1 MTTISNGIRV
11 LGDSPLAR
19 GWSRDIVVKV
29 VLFPVALTSVFSLPA
44 YTLGMRILITGITG
58 QDGSYLA
65 ELLLEQGHE
74 VFGLKRRTSLFN
86 TQRIDH
92 IYRDSHVEG
101 KGLRLVHGDMS
112 DASSLQRAIYE
123 VKPNR
128 IYNLAA
134 QSHVAVSFDEPE
146 YTADATGLG
155 ALRLLEA
162 IRNLHAEKD
171 VKFYQASTSELFG
184 GRSQNLLNEDSVF
197 SPRSPYAAAKM
208 YAHTLTRN
216 YREAF
221 NIFAVNGILFNH
233 ESPRRGPTF
242 VTRKITMGLAR
253 IMGGSTMPIYLGN
266 LDAIR
271 DWGHAKDYVQA
282 MNLIVEAQ
290 EPRDYVVAT
299 GIGHSVRDFLY
310 TACTALNLDVEFE
323 GDGIEEILVEKKTG
337 RVLVEV
343 DKHYFRPLEVD
354 QLVGDPKRI
363 ESELGW
369 QPTISFEQLVE
380 EMVAYDLSLVKN

>member
-1 MTTISNGIRV
+1 
-11 LGDSPLAR
+11 
-19 GWSRDIVVKV
+19 
-29 VLFPVALTSVFSLPA
+29 
-44 YTLGMRILITGITG
+44 MRILITGITG

-92 IYRDSHVEG
+92 IYKDSHLQE

-155 ALRLLEA
+155 TLRLLEV
-162 IRNLHAEKD
+162 IRNLHAEKEI
-171 VKFYQASTSELFG
+171 KFYQASTSELFG
-184 GRSQNLLNEDSVF
+184 GQTIGLLNEESLF

-208 YAHTLTRN
+208 YAHTLTKN
-216 YREAF
+216 YREGF

-242 VTRKITMGLAR
+242 VTRKITMGLAN
-253 IMGGSTMPIYLGN
+253 IMAGSAMPIYLGN

-271 DWGHAKDYVQA
+271 DWGHAKDYVRA
-282 MNLIVEAQ
+282 MNLILEA
-290 EPRDYVVAT
+290 PKPKDYVVAT
-299 GIGHSVRDFLY
+299 GVGHSIREFLQA
-310 TACTALNLDVEFE
+310 ACSVLNIEVEFR
-323 GDGIEEILVEKKTG
+323 GIGTDEILVEKKTE
-337 RVLVEV
+337 RILVKV
-343 DKHYFRPLEVD
+343 DKHYFRPLEVN
-354 QLVGDPKRI
+354 QLIGDPSLIHKD
-363 ESELGW
+363 LGW
-369 QPTISFEQLVE
+369 HPMISFEQLVE
-380 EMVAYDLSLVKN
+380 EMVEYDLAKVKIV

>member
-1 MTTISNGIRV
+1 
-11 LGDSPLAR
+11 
-19 GWSRDIVVKV
+19 
-29 VLFPVALTSVFSLPA
+29 
-44 YTLGMRILITGITG
+44 MRILVTGVTG

-65 ELLLEQGHE
+65 ELLLDQGHE

-92 IYRDSHVEG
+92 IYKDSHLQG

-155 ALRLLEA
+155 TLRLLEA
-162 IRNLHAEKD
+162 IRNLHTD
-171 VKFYQASTSELFG
+171 TQIRFYQASTSELFG
-184 GRSQNLLNEDSVF
+184 GQTKNLLNENSLF

-208 YAHTLTRN
+208 YAHILTKN

-221 NIFAVNGILFNH
+221 SIFAVNGILFNH

-242 VTRKITMGLAR
+242 VTRKITMGLAN
-253 IMGGSTMPIYLGN
+253 IMAGSEMPIYLGN

-271 DWGHAKDYVQA
+271 DWGHAKDYVRA
-282 MNLIVEAQ
+282 MNLILES
-290 EPRDYVVAT
+290 PNPNDYVVAT
-299 GIGHSVRDFLY
+299 GVGHSVRDFLY
-310 TACTALNLDVEFE
+310 AACSVLGLEVEFSGE
-323 GDGIEEILVEKKTG
+323 GVDETLVERKTS
-337 RVLVEV
+337 RILAKV

-354 QLVGDPKRI
+354 HLIGDPTRI
-363 ESELGW
+363 REDLEWWPL
-369 QPTISFEQLVE
+369 ISFELLVE
-380 EMVAYDLSLVKN
+380 EMVTFDLSLVKN

>member
-1 MTTISNGIRV
+1 
-11 LGDSPLAR
+11 
-19 GWSRDIVVKV
+19 
-29 VLFPVALTSVFSLPA
+29 
-44 YTLGMRILITGITG
+44 MRILITGITG

-92 IYRDSHVEG
+92 IYKDSHLQE

-155 ALRLLEA
+155 TLRLLEV
-162 IRNLHAEKD
+162 IRNLHAEKEI
-171 VKFYQASTSELFG
+171 KFYQASTSELFG
-184 GRSQNLLNEDSVF
+184 GQTIGLLNEESLF

-208 YAHTLTRN
+208 YAHTLTKN
-216 YREAF
+216 YREGF

-242 VTRKITMGLAR
+242 VTRKITMGLAN
-253 IMGGSTMPIYLGN
+253 IMAGSAMPIYLGN

-271 DWGHAKDYVQA
+271 DWGHAKDNVRA
-282 MNLIVEAQ
+282 MNLILEA
-290 EPRDYVVAT
+290 PKPKDYVVAT
-299 GIGHSVRDFLY
+299 GVGHSIREFLQA
-310 TACTALNLDVEFE
+310 ACSVLNIEVEFR
-323 GDGIEEILVEKKTG
+323 GIGTDEILVEKKTE
-337 RVLVEV
+337 RILVKV
-343 DKHYFRPLEVD
+343 DKHYFRPLEVN
-354 QLVGDPKRI
+354 QLIGDPSLIHKD
-363 ESELGW
+363 LGW
-369 QPTISFEQLVE
+369 HPMISFEQLVE
-380 EMVAYDLSLVKN
+380 EMVEYDLAKVKIV

>member
-1 MTTISNGIRV
+1 
-11 LGDSPLAR
+11 
-19 GWSRDIVVKV
+19 
-29 VLFPVALTSVFSLPA
+29 
-44 YTLGMRILITGITG
+44 MRILITGITG

-74 VFGLKRRTSLFN
+74 VYGLKRRTSLFN

-92 IYRDSHVEG
+92 IYKDSHLQG

-155 ALRLLEA
+155 TLRLLEA

-184 GRSQNLLNEDSVF
+184 GLTNGLLNEDSLF

-208 YAHTLTRN
+208 YAHTLTKN

-242 VTRKITMGLAR
+242 VTRKITMGLSN
-253 IMGGSTMPIYLGN
+253 IMAGSTMPIYLGN

-271 DWGHAKDYVQA
+271 DWGHAKDYVRA
-282 MNLIVEAQ
+282 MNLILEA
-290 EPRDYVVAT
+290 PTPKDYVVAT
-299 GIGHSVRDFLY
+299 GEGHTVREFLQAACSV
-310 TACTALNLDVEFE
+310 LNLEVEFR
-323 GDGIEEILVEKKTG
+323 GVGADEILVEKKTE
-337 RVLVEV
+337 RILVKV
-343 DKHYFRPLEVD
+343 DKQYFRPLEVNH
-354 QLVGDPKRI
+354 LIGDSSLIK
-363 ESELGW
+363 EELGW
-369 QPTISFEQLVE
+369 EPTISFKQLVA
-380 EMVAYDLSLVKN
+380 EMVSYDLSQAKIG

>member
-1 MTTISNGIRV
+1 
-11 LGDSPLAR
+11 
-19 GWSRDIVVKV
+19 
-29 VLFPVALTSVFSLPA
+29 
-44 YTLGMRILITGITG
+44 MRILITGITG

-92 IYRDSHVEG
+92 IYKDSHLQE

-155 ALRLLEA
+155 TLRLLEA
-162 IRNLHAEKD
+162 IRNLHAEKEIR
-171 VKFYQASTSELFG
+171 FYQASTSELFG
-184 GRSQNLLNEDSVF
+184 GQTLGLLNEESLF

-208 YAHTLTRN
+208 YAHTLTKN
-216 YREAF
+216 YREGF

-242 VTRKITMGLAR
+242 VTRKITMGLAN
-253 IMGGSTMPIYLGN
+253 IMAGSAMPIYLAN

-271 DWGHAKDYVQA
+271 DWGHAKDYVRA
-282 MNLIVEAQ
+282 MNLILEA
-290 EPRDYVVAT
+290 PKPKDYVVAT
-299 GIGHSVRDFLY
+299 GVGHSIREFLHA
-310 TACTALNLDVEFE
+310 ACSVLNIDVEFR
-323 GDGIEEILVEKKTG
+323 GIGTDEILVEKKTE
-337 RVLVEV
+337 RILVRV
-343 DKHYFRPLEVD
+343 DKHYFRPLEVN
-354 QLVGDPKRI
+354 QLIGDP
-363 ESELGW
+363 
-369 QPTISFEQLVE
+369 
-380 EMVAYDLSLVKN
+380 SLIH

>member
-1 MTTISNGIRV
+1 
-11 LGDSPLAR
+11 
-19 GWSRDIVVKV
+19 
-29 VLFPVALTSVFSLPA
+29 
-44 YTLGMRILITGITG
+44 MRILITGITG

-92 IYRDSHVEG
+92 IYKDSHLQG

-134 QSHVAVSFDEPE
+134 QSHVAISFDEPE

-155 ALRLLEA
+155 TLRLLEV

-184 GRSQNLLNEDSVF
+184 GQTRSLLNEDSLF

-208 YAHTLTRN
+208 YAHTLTKN
-216 YREAF
+216 YRDAF

-242 VTRKITMGLAR
+242 VTRKITMGLAN
-253 IMGGSTMPIYLGN
+253 IMAGSTMPIYLGN

-271 DWGHAKDYVQA
+271 DWGHAKDYVRA
-282 MNLIVEAQ
+282 MNLILEA
-290 EPRDYVVAT
+290 PLPKDYIVAT
-299 GIGHSVRDFLY
+299 GKGHSIREFLQA
-310 TACTALNLDVEFE
+310 ACSVLNIEVEFR
-323 GDGIEEILVEKKTG
+323 GVGIEEILVEKNSE
-337 RVLVEV
+337 RILVKV

-354 QLVGDPKRI
+354 HLIGDSTLIQK
-363 ESELGW
+363 ELGW
-369 QPTISFEQLVE
+369 KPMISFAQLVE
-380 EMVAYDLSLVKN
+380 EMITFDLLQAKN

>member
-1 MTTISNGIRV
+1 
-11 LGDSPLAR
+11 
-19 GWSRDIVVKV
+19 
-29 VLFPVALTSVFSLPA
+29 
-44 YTLGMRILITGITG
+44 MRILITGITG

-92 IYRDSHVEG
+92 IYKDSHLQG

-155 ALRLLEA
+155 TLRLLEA

-184 GRSQNLLNEDSVF
+184 GQTGGLLNEDSPF

-208 YAHTLTRN
+208 YAHTLTKN

-242 VTRKITMGLAR
+242 VTRKITMGLAN
-253 IMGGSTMPIYLGN
+253 IIAGSTMPIYLGN

-271 DWGHAKDYVQA
+271 DWGHAKDYVRA
-282 MNLIVEAQ
+282 MNLILEA
-290 EPRDYVVAT
+290 PLAKDYIVAT
-299 GIGHSVRDFLY
+299 GRGHSIREFLQA
-310 TACTALNLDVEFE
+310 ACSVLNIEVEFR
-323 GDGIEEILVEKKTG
+323 GVGIDEILVEKSSG
-337 RVLVEV
+337 RILVKV

-354 QLVGDPKRI
+354 HLIGDPTLI
-363 ESELGW
+363 QSELGW
-369 QPTISFEQLVE
+369 KPEISFEQLVE
-380 EMVAYDLSLVKN
+380 EMVTFDLSQATN

>member
-1 MTTISNGIRV
+1 
-11 LGDSPLAR
+11 
-19 GWSRDIVVKV
+19 
-29 VLFPVALTSVFSLPA
+29 
-44 YTLGMRILITGITG
+44 MRILITGITG

-92 IYRDSHVEG
+92 IYKDSHVKG
-101 KGLRLVHGDMS
+101 RGLRLVHGDMS

-155 ALRLLEA
+155 TLRLLEA

-184 GRSQNLLNEDSVF
+184 GQTKGLLNEESQF

-208 YAHTLTRN
+208 YAHTLTKN
-216 YREAF
+216 YREGF

-242 VTRKITMGLAR
+242 VTRKITMGLANL
-253 IMGGSTMPIYLGN
+253 MAGSTMPIYLGN

-271 DWGHAKDYVQA
+271 DWGHAKDYVRA
-282 MNLIVEAQ
+282 MNLILEA
-290 EPRDYVVAT
+290 EVPNDYIVAT
-299 GIGHSVRDFLY
+299 GTGHSIRDFLLA
-310 TACTALNLDVEFE
+310 ACSVLNLDVEFD
-323 GDGIEEILVEKKTG
+323 GIGIEETLVERKTG
-337 RVLVEV
+337 RVLVKV
-343 DKHYFRPLEVD
+343 DRDYFRPLEVD
-354 QLVGDPKRI
+354 YLVGDSSLIRAN
-363 ESELGW
+363 LGW
-369 QPTISFEQLVE
+369 KPLISFEKLVE
-380 EMVAYDLSLVKN
+380 EMVSSDMQLAKN

>member
-1 MTTISNGIRV
+1 
-11 LGDSPLAR
+11 
-19 GWSRDIVVKV
+19 
-29 VLFPVALTSVFSLPA
+29 
-44 YTLGMRILITGITG
+44 MRILITGITG

-92 IYRDSHVEG
+92 IYKDSHLQG

-155 ALRLLEA
+155 TLRLLEA

-184 GRSQNLLNEDSVF
+184 GQTRSLLNEDSLF

-208 YAHTLTRN
+208 YAHTLTKN

-242 VTRKITMGLAR
+242 VTRKITMGLAS
-253 IMGGSTMPIYLGN
+253 IMAGSTMPIYLGN
-266 LDAIR
+266 LDSIR
-271 DWGHAKDYVQA
+271 DWGHAKDYVRA
-282 MNLIVEAQ
+282 MNLILEA
-290 EPRDYVVAT
+290 PLPKDYIVAT
-299 GIGHSVRDFLY
+299 GKGHSIREFLQA
-310 TACTALNLDVEFE
+310 ACSALNLEVEFR
-323 GDGIEEILVEKKTG
+323 GVGVDEILVEKKTE
-337 RVLVEV
+337 RILVKV
-343 DKHYFRPLEVD
+343 DEQYFRPLEVNN
-354 QLVGDPKRI
+354 LIGDSSLI
-363 ESELGW
+363 NEELGW
-369 QPTISFEQLVE
+369 EPTISFKQLVA
-380 EMVAYDLSLVKN
+380 EMVSYDLSQAKID

>member
-1 MTTISNGIRV
+1 
-11 LGDSPLAR
+11 
-19 GWSRDIVVKV
+19 
-29 VLFPVALTSVFSLPA
+29 
-44 YTLGMRILITGITG
+44 MRILITGVTG

-92 IYRDSHVEG
+92 IYKDSHL
-101 KGLRLVHGDMS
+101 KDAGLRLVHGDMS

-123 VKPNR
+123 VQPNR

-155 ALRLLEA
+155 TLRLLEA
-162 IRNLHAEKD
+162 IRNLHAEKEIR
-171 VKFYQASTSELFG
+171 FYQASTSELFG
-184 GRSQNLLNEDSVF
+184 GQTRNLLNEDSLF
-197 SPRSPYAAAKM
+197 SPRSPYAAAKL

-242 VTRKITMGLAR
+242 VTRKITMGLAS
-253 IMGGSTMPIYLGN
+253 IIKGSTMPIFLGN
-266 LDAIR
+266 LDAVR
-271 DWGHAKDYVQA
+271 DWGHARDYVRAMNMILEAPKPKDYV
-282 MNLIVEAQ
+282 VS
-290 EPRDYVVAT
+290 T
-299 GIGHSVRDFLY
+299 GKGHSIREFLLA
-310 TACTALNLDVEFE
+310 ACSALDLDVEFR
-323 GDGIEEILVEKKTG
+323 GRGVQEILVEKKSE
-337 RVLVEV
+337 RILVQV

-354 QLVGDPKRI
+354 HLIGDSTRI
-363 ESELGW
+363 QEDLGW
-369 QPTISFEQLVE
+369 RPTISFE
-380 EMVAYDLSLVKN
+380 EMVQEMVKHDLGRVEN

>member
-1 MTTISNGIRV
+1 
-11 LGDSPLAR
+11 
-19 GWSRDIVVKV
+19 
-29 VLFPVALTSVFSLPA
+29 
-44 YTLGMRILITGITG
+44 MRILITGITG

-92 IYRDSHVEG
+92 IYKDSHLQG

-134 QSHVAVSFDEPE
+134 QSHVAISFDEPE

-155 ALRLLEA
+155 TLRLLEA

-184 GRSQNLLNEDSVF
+184 GQTRSLLNEDSLF

-208 YAHTLTRN
+208 YAHTLTKN
-216 YREAF
+216 YRDAF

-242 VTRKITMGLAR
+242 VTRKITMGLAN
-253 IMGGSTMPIYLGN
+253 IMAGSTMPIYLGN

-271 DWGHAKDYVQA
+271 DWGHAKDYVRA
-282 MNLIVEAQ
+282 MNLILEA
-290 EPRDYVVAT
+290 PLPKDYIVAT
-299 GIGHSVRDFLY
+299 GKGHSIREFLQA
-310 TACTALNLDVEFE
+310 ACSVLNIEVEFR
-323 GDGIEEILVEKKTG
+323 GVGIEEILVEKNSE
-337 RVLVEV
+337 RILVKV

-354 QLVGDPKRI
+354 HLIGDSTLIQK
-363 ESELGW
+363 ELGW
-369 QPTISFEQLVE
+369 KPMISFAQLVE
-380 EMVAYDLSLVKN
+380 EMITFDLLQAKN

>member
-1 MTTISNGIRV
+1 
-11 LGDSPLAR
+11 
-19 GWSRDIVVKV
+19 
-29 VLFPVALTSVFSLPA
+29 
-44 YTLGMRILITGITG
+44 MRILITGITG

-92 IYRDSHVEG
+92 IYKDSHLQE

-155 ALRLLEA
+155 TLRLLEA
-162 IRNLHAEKD
+162 IRNLHAEKEIR
-171 VKFYQASTSELFG
+171 FYQASTSELFG
-184 GRSQNLLNEDSVF
+184 GQTLGLLNEESLF

-208 YAHTLTRN
+208 YAHTLTKN
-216 YREAF
+216 YREGF

-242 VTRKITMGLAR
+242 VTRKITMGLAN
-253 IMGGSTMPIYLGN
+253 IMAGSDMPIYLGN

-271 DWGHAKDYVQA
+271 DWGHAKDYVRA
-282 MNLIVEAQ
+282 MNLILEA
-290 EPRDYVVAT
+290 PKPKDYVVAT
-299 GIGHSVRDFLY
+299 GVGHSIREFLHA
-310 TACTALNLDVEFE
+310 ACSVLNIDVEFR
-323 GDGIEEILVEKKTG
+323 GIGTDEILVEKKTE
-337 RVLVEV
+337 RILVRV
-343 DKHYFRPLEVD
+343 DKHYFRPLEVN
-354 QLVGDPKRI
+354 QLIGDPSLIHKD
-363 ESELGW
+363 LGW
-369 QPTISFEQLVE
+369 HPMISFEQLVE
-380 EMVAYDLSLVKN
+380 EMVAYDLAKVNIV

>member
-1 MTTISNGIRV
+1 
-11 LGDSPLAR
+11 
-19 GWSRDIVVKV
+19 
-29 VLFPVALTSVFSLPA
+29 
-44 YTLGMRILITGITG
+44 MRILITGITG

-92 IYRDSHVEG
+92 IYKDSHLQE

-155 ALRLLEA
+155 TLRLLEV
-162 IRNLHAEKD
+162 IRNLHAEKEI
-171 VKFYQASTSELFG
+171 KFYQASTSELFG
-184 GRSQNLLNEDSVF
+184 GQTIGLLNEESPF

-208 YAHTLTRN
+208 YAHTLTKN
-216 YREAF
+216 YREGF
-221 NIFAVNGILFNH
+221 DIFAVNGILFNH

-242 VTRKITMGLAR
+242 VTRKITMGLAN
-253 IMGGSTMPIYLGN
+253 IMAGSAMPIYLGN

-271 DWGHAKDYVQA
+271 DWGHAKDYVRA
-282 MNLIVEAQ
+282 MNLILEA
-290 EPRDYVVAT
+290 PKPKDYVVAT
-299 GIGHSVRDFLY
+299 GVGHTIREFLQAACSV
-310 TACTALNLDVEFE
+310 LNIEVEFR
-323 GDGIEEILVEKKTG
+323 GIGTDEILVEKKTE
-337 RVLVEV
+337 RILVRV
-343 DKHYFRPLEVD
+343 DKHYFRPLEVN
-354 QLVGDPKRI
+354 QLIGDPSLIHKD
-363 ESELGW
+363 LGW
-369 QPTISFEQLVE
+369 HPMISFEQLVE
-380 EMVAYDLSLVKN
+380 EMVAYDLAKVKIV

>member
-1 MTTISNGIRV
+1 
-11 LGDSPLAR
+11 
-19 GWSRDIVVKV
+19 
-29 VLFPVALTSVFSLPA
+29 
-44 YTLGMRILITGITG
+44 MRILITGVTG

-65 ELLLEQGHE
+65 ELLLEQGHD

-92 IYRDSHVEG
+92 IYKDSHLKEA
-101 KGLRLVHGDMS
+101 GLRLVHGDMS

-123 VKPNR
+123 VQPNR

-155 ALRLLEA
+155 TLRLLEA
-162 IRNLHAEKD
+162 IRNLHAEKEIR
-171 VKFYQASTSELFG
+171 FYQASTSELFG
-184 GRSQNLLNEDSVF
+184 GQSKSFLNEDSLF
-197 SPRSPYAAAKM
+197 SPRSPYAAAKL

-242 VTRKITMGLAR
+242 VTRKITMGLAN
-253 IMGGSTMPIYLGN
+253 IIKGSTMPIFLGN

-271 DWGHAKDYVQA
+271 DWGHAKDYVRA
-282 MNLIVEAQ
+282 MNMILEA
-290 EPRDYVVAT
+290 PTAKDYVVAT
-299 GIGHSVRDFLY
+299 GKGHSIREFLL
-310 TACTALNLDVEFE
+310 TACSVLDLEVEFR
-323 GDGIEEILVEKKTG
+323 GTGVDEILIEKKSE
-337 RVLVEV
+337 RILVKV
-343 DKHYFRPLEVD
+343 DEHYFRPLEVD
-354 QLVGDPKRI
+354 HLVGDSKSI
-363 ESELGW
+363 QKDLGW
-369 QPTISFEQLVE
+369 RPSISFDQLVE
-380 EMVAYDLSLVKN
+380 EMVNHDLGMGQN

>member
-1 MTTISNGIRV
+1 
-11 LGDSPLAR
+11 
-19 GWSRDIVVKV
+19 
-29 VLFPVALTSVFSLPA
+29 
-44 YTLGMRILITGITG
+44 MRILITGITG

-92 IYRDSHVEG
+92 IYKDSHLQG

-155 ALRLLEA
+155 TLRLLEA

-184 GRSQNLLNEDSVF
+184 GQSRSLLNEDSLF

-208 YAHTLTRN
+208 YAHTLTKN

-242 VTRKITMGLAR
+242 VTRKITMGLAN
-253 IMGGSTMPIYLGN
+253 IMAGSTMPIYLGN

-271 DWGHAKDYVQA
+271 DWGHAKDYVRA
-282 MNLIVEAQ
+282 MNLILEA
-290 EPRDYVVAT
+290 PLPKDYVVAT
-299 GIGHSVRDFLY
+299 GKGHSIREFLQA
-310 TACTALNLDVEFE
+310 ACSVLNIDVEFR
-323 GDGIEEILVEKKTG
+323 GSGIDEILVEKRTE
-337 RVLVEV
+337 RILVKV

-354 QLVGDPKRI
+354 HLIGDSTLIK
-363 ESELGW
+363 EELGW
-369 QPTISFEQLVE
+369 KPIISFEELVE
-380 EMVAYDLSLVKN
+380 EMVTFDLLQAKN

>member
-1 MTTISNGIRV
+1 
-11 LGDSPLAR
+11 
-19 GWSRDIVVKV
+19 
-29 VLFPVALTSVFSLPA
+29 
-44 YTLGMRILITGITG
+44 MRILITGITG

-92 IYRDSHVEG
+92 IYKDSHLQG

-155 ALRLLEA
+155 TLRLLEA

-184 GRSQNLLNEDSVF
+184 GQTGGLLNEDSPF

-208 YAHTLTRN
+208 YAHTLTKN

-242 VTRKITMGLAR
+242 VTRKITMGLAN
-253 IMGGSTMPIYLGN
+253 IIAGSTMPIYLGN

-271 DWGHAKDYVQA
+271 DWGHAKDYVRA
-282 MNLIVEAQ
+282 MNLIVEA
-290 EPRDYVVAT
+290 PLAKDYVVAT
-299 GIGHSVRDFLY
+299 GRGHSIREFLQA
-310 TACTALNLDVEFE
+310 ACSVLNIEVEFR
-323 GDGIEEILVEKKTG
+323 GAGIDEILVEKNSG
-337 RVLVEV
+337 RILVKV

-354 QLVGDPKRI
+354 HLIGDPTLI
-363 ESELGW
+363 QSELGW
-369 QPTISFEQLVE
+369 RPEISFEQLVE
-380 EMVAYDLSLVKN
+380 EMVTFDLSQATN

>member
-1 MTTISNGIRV
+1 V
-11 LGDSPLAR
+11 
-19 GWSRDIVVKV
+19 
-29 VLFPVALTSVFSLPA
+29 
-44 YTLGMRILITGITG
+44 RILITGITG

-65 ELLLEQGHE
+65 ELLLEQGHD

-92 IYRDSHVEG
+92 IYKDSHVAG
-101 KGLRLVHGDMS
+101 QGLRLVHGDMS

-155 ALRLLEA
+155 TLRLLEA

-171 VKFYQASTSELFG
+171 VRFYQASTSELFG
-184 GRSQNLLNEDSVF
+184 GQARVSLNEESPF

-208 YAHTLTRN
+208 YAHTLTKN

-221 NIFAVNGILFNH
+221 GIFAVNGILFNH

-242 VTRKITMGLAR
+242 VTRKITMGLAK
-253 IMGGSTMPIYLGN
+253 IMAGSTMPIYLGN

-271 DWGHAKDYVQA
+271 DWGHAKDYVGA
-282 MNLIVEAQ
+282 MNLILESDV
-290 EPRDYVVAT
+290 PSDYVVAM
-299 GIGHSVRDFLY
+299 GSGHSIRDFLL
-310 TACTALNLDVEFE
+310 TACSILGLEVEFL
-323 GDGIEEILVEKKTG
+323 GVGTEETLVEKRTG
-337 RVLVEV
+337 RVLVKV

-354 QLVGDPKRI
+354 HLIGDSTLIR
-363 ESELGW
+363 SQLGW
-369 QPTISFEQLVE
+369 EPKISFEELVE
-380 EMVAYDLSLVKN
+380 EMVAYDLKLAKN

>member
-1 MTTISNGIRV
+1 
-11 LGDSPLAR
+11 
-19 GWSRDIVVKV
+19 
-29 VLFPVALTSVFSLPA
+29 
-44 YTLGMRILITGITG
+44 MRILVTGVTG

-65 ELLLEQGHE
+65 ELLLDQGHE

-92 IYRDSHVEG
+92 IYKDSHLQG

-155 ALRLLEA
+155 TLRLLEA
-162 IRNLHAEKD
+162 IRNLHTD
-171 VKFYQASTSELFG
+171 TQIRFYQASTSELFG
-184 GRSQNLLNEDSVF
+184 GQTKNLLNENSLF

-208 YAHTLTRN
+208 YAHILTKN

-221 NIFAVNGILFNH
+221 SIFAVNGILFNH

-242 VTRKITMGLAR
+242 VTRKITMGLAN
-253 IMGGSTMPIYLGN
+253 IMAGSEMPIYLGN

-271 DWGHAKDYVQA
+271 DWGHAKDYVRA
-282 MNLIVEAQ
+282 MNLILES
-290 EPRDYVVAT
+290 PNPNDYVVAT
-299 GIGHSVRDFLY
+299 GVGHSVRDFLY
-310 TACTALNLDVEFE
+310 AACSVLGLEVEFSGE
-323 GDGIEEILVEKKTG
+323 GVDETLVERKTS
-337 RVLVEV
+337 RILAKV

-354 QLVGDPKRI
+354 HLIGDPTRI
-363 ESELGW
+363 REDLEWWPL
-369 QPTISFEQLVE
+369 ISFEQLVE
-380 EMVAYDLSLVKN
+380 EMVTFDLSLVKN

>member
-1 MTTISNGIRV
+1 
-11 LGDSPLAR
+11 
-19 GWSRDIVVKV
+19 
-29 VLFPVALTSVFSLPA
+29 
-44 YTLGMRILITGITG
+44 MRILITGITG

-92 IYRDSHVEG
+92 IYKDSHLQE

-155 ALRLLEA
+155 TLRLLEA
-162 IRNLHAEKD
+162 IRNLHAEKEIR
-171 VKFYQASTSELFG
+171 FYQASTSELFG
-184 GRSQNLLNEDSVF
+184 GQTLGLLNEESLF

-208 YAHTLTRN
+208 YAHTLTKN
-216 YREAF
+216 YREGF

-242 VTRKITMGLAR
+242 VTRKITMGLAN
-253 IMGGSTMPIYLGN
+253 IMAGSAMPIYLGN

-271 DWGHAKDYVQA
+271 DWGHAKDYVRA
-282 MNLIVEAQ
+282 MNLILEA
-290 EPRDYVVAT
+290 PKPKDYVVAT
-299 GIGHSVRDFLY
+299 GVGHSIREFLHA
-310 TACTALNLDVEFE
+310 ACSVLNIDVEFR
-323 GDGIEEILVEKKTG
+323 GIGTDEILVEKKTE
-337 RVLVEV
+337 RILVRV
-343 DKHYFRPLEVD
+343 DKHYFRPLEVN
-354 QLVGDPKRI
+354 QLIGDPSLIHKD
-363 ESELGW
+363 LGW
-369 QPTISFEQLVE
+369 HPMISFEQLVE
-380 EMVAYDLSLVKN
+380 QMVSYDLAKVNIV

>member
-1 MTTISNGIRV
+1 MIACIEVYTRGVRV
-11 LGDSPLAR
+11 
-19 GWSRDIVVKV
+19 
-29 VLFPVALTSVFSLPA
+29 
-44 YTLGMRILITGITG
+44 LITGITG

-74 VFGLKRRTSLFN
+74 VYGLKRRTSLFN
-86 TQRIDH
+86 TERIDH
-92 IYRDSHVEG
+92 IYMDSHLQG

-155 ALRLLEA
+155 TLRLLEA
-162 IRNLHAEKD
+162 IRNLRAEND
-171 VKFYQASTSELFG
+171 IKFYQASTSELFG
-184 GRSQNLLNEDSVF
+184 GQTRSLLNEDSTF

-208 YAHTLTRN
+208 YAHTITKN

-242 VTRKITMGLAR
+242 VTRKITRGLANL
-253 IMGGSTMPIYLGN
+253 MVGSTMPIYLGN
-266 LDAIR
+266 LDAVR
-271 DWGHAKDYVQA
+271 DWGHAKDYVRA
-282 MNLIVEAQ
+282 MNMILEA
-290 EPRDYVVAT
+290 PRPKDYIVAT
-299 GIGHSVRDFLY
+299 GIGHSIRDFLKV
-310 TACTALNLDVEFE
+310 ACSYLNLEVEFR
-323 GDGIEEILVEKKTG
+323 GVGFDEILVEKRTE
-337 RVLVEV
+337 RILVKIDEN
-343 DKHYFRPLEVD
+343 YFRPLEVEY
-354 QLVGDPKRI
+354 LVGDSTLIQK
-363 ESELGW
+363 ELGW
-369 QPTISFEQLVE
+369 KPLISFEKLVE
-380 EMVAYDLSLVKN
+380 EMITIDLLQAQNGLIQ

>member
-1 MTTISNGIRV
+1 
-11 LGDSPLAR
+11 
-19 GWSRDIVVKV
+19 
-29 VLFPVALTSVFSLPA
+29 
-44 YTLGMRILITGITG
+44 MRILITGITG

-92 IYRDSHVEG
+92 IYKDSHLQE

-155 ALRLLEA
+155 TLRLLEV
-162 IRNLHAEKD
+162 IRNLHAEKEI
-171 VKFYQASTSELFG
+171 KFYQASTSELFG
-184 GRSQNLLNEDSVF
+184 GQTIGLLNEESLF

-208 YAHTLTRN
+208 YAHTLTKN
-216 YREAF
+216 YREGF

-242 VTRKITMGLAR
+242 VTRKITMGLAN
-253 IMGGSTMPIYLGN
+253 IMAGSAMPIYLGN

-271 DWGHAKDYVQA
+271 DWGHAKDYVRA
-282 MNLIVEAQ
+282 MNLILEA
-290 EPRDYVVAT
+290 PKPKDYVVAT
-299 GIGHSVRDFLY
+299 GVGHSIREFLQA
-310 TACTALNLDVEFE
+310 ACSVLNIEVEFR
-323 GDGIEEILVEKKTG
+323 GIGTDEILVEKKTE
-337 RVLVEV
+337 RILVKV
-343 DKHYFRPLEVD
+343 DKHYFRPLEVN
-354 QLVGDPKRI
+354 QLIGDPSLIHKD
-363 ESELGW
+363 LGW
-369 QPTISFEQLVE
+369 HPMISFEQLVE
-380 EMVAYDLSLVKN
+380 QMVSYDLAKVNIV